1 MYKHRFKLYKHTVR
15 STCRLEGRGKSVVC
29 EAVVPSKVVKN
40 TLKTSVAALVDL
52 NMNKNMIGSA
62 MAGSLGGFNAHAA
75 NIVAAVFIATG
86 QVSFDWLLFVN
97 QMSSLL
103 RENFIKF

>member
-1 MYKHRFKLYKHTVR
+1 M
-15 STCRLEGRGKSVVC
+15 
-29 EAVVPSKVVKN
+29 PNKVVKN

-86 QVSFDWLLFVN
+86 QVSCDRIPGLCNQSHFV
-97 QMSSLL
+97 SVIL
-103 RENFIKF
+103 KFGKFCSKSCVCTLWFC